1 MEDEKSEII
10 DFYPTDFQTDLNG
23 KTQEWESVVLISFI
37 DEKRL
42 RKAMEPKLKLMTN
55 EEQGIGLWRHN
66 DIRFINDLSFYIF
79 VIETSNYFQMEL
91 IFDNYDS

>member
-42 RKAMEPKLKLMTN
+42 RKGGFKIFAITFKIQWGTRNFGHKNPEKTWKLPVP
-55 EEQGIGLWRHN
+55 
-66 DIRFINDLSFYIF
+66 S
-79 VIETSNYFQMEL
+79 
-91 IFDNYDS
+91 

>member
-1 MEDEKSEII
+1 MGEPFMPFEQLLAVLPAASKSALPPCFHPLMEDEKSEII

-42 RKAMEPKLKLMTN
+42 RKGGFKLFATN
-55 EEQGIGLWRHN
+55 LKNIENSNRTYKA
-66 DIRFINDLSFYIF
+66 DL
-79 VIETSNYFQMEL
+79 
-91 IFDNYDS
+91 